1 MDHAWQIV
9 EAQGFQWPK
18 LKVKGLKWPLVKPRG
33 TLEFIFTP
41 LKTSISVRASV
52 NSVFLVI
59 SRTKSFN
66 LFASREQSLLSLLSL
81 LCVCVCVCVCVIEK
95 FWIVILVLIFLWCNP
110 VSFFVGV
117 VWFDHRFCLLLK
129 LNLKW
134 DFDFDYHENKEKL

>member
-1 MDHAWQIV
+1 
-9 EAQGFQWPK
+9 
-18 LKVKGLKWPLVKPRG
+18 
-33 TLEFIFTP
+33 
-41 LKTSISVRASV
+41 VRASV

-66 LFASREQSLLSLLSL
+66 LFAIREQSLLSLLSL

-117 VWFDHRFCLLLK
+117 V
-129 LNLKW
+129 
-134 DFDFDYHENKEKL
+134 